1 MKKLI
6 TTIAFI
12 ALSTVSAKAIDM
24 EMFSITGGLAA
35 NQSVF
40 GATAKQDDYDAA
52 GTTIETSNKESGAF
66 TESFSSQ
73 FVELGIGR
81 WISLG
86 FEHVPDS
93 ISTPQNINSGGNST
107 NDQGTNSG
115 KDTAKVSVDFNDM
128 NTTYLKINSPMGI
141 YFKYGT
147 VSTDLDIKETQL
159 SGNTYKNTSVDGT
172 SMGAGY
178 QKTLGE
184 RGFGFRIEGN
194 YVELDNVTV
203 NNGVGSSTSG
213 GTTANGGFSEV
224 KATNLEGLTGK
235 VALTYTFGRSG
246 NSF

>member
-35 NQSVF
+35 NNSVW
-40 GATAKQDDYDAA
+40 GATAQQDEYDSNNDGSIDA
-52 GTTIETSNKESGAF
+52 SNKESGVF
-66 TESFSSQ
+66 TESFGSQ

-93 ISTPQNINSGGNST
+93 ISTPQNVNDSSGATATST
-107 NDQGTNSG
+107 
-115 KDTAKVSVDFNDM
+115 VSVDFNDM
-128 NTTYLKINSPMGI
+128 NTTYLKLNTPMGI

-159 SGNTYKNTSVDGT
+159 SGNTYSNTSVDGT

-203 NNGVGSSTSG
+203 NNGVTKTA
-213 GTTANGGFSEV
+213 GTGLNNFKEI

>member
-12 ALSTVSAKAIDM
+12 ALSTVSAKAVEWEI
-24 EMFSITGGLAA
+24 FSITGGLAA

-40 GATAKQDDYDAA
+40 GGTAQQDDYNAA
-52 GTTIETSNKESGAF
+52 GTSIETTDKEHGVF

-73 FVELGIGR
+73 FIELGIGR

-93 ISTPQNINSGGNST
+93 ISTPQNINDGGNAGTTST
-107 NDQGTNSG
+107 
-115 KDTAKVSVDFNDM
+115 VSVDFNDM
-128 NTTYLKINSPMGI
+128 NTTYLKLNTPMGI

-172 SMGAGY
+172 SIGAGY

-203 NNGVGSSTSG
+203 NNGVTKTG
-213 GTTANGGFSEV
+213 GTAANHGFAEV
-224 KATNLEGLTGK
+224 KAKNIEGLTGK

>member
-12 ALSTVSAKAIDM
+12 ALTTVSAKAIEM

-40 GATAKQDDYDAA
+40 GATAKQDEYNAVGTAIDA
-52 GTTIETSNKESGAF
+52 SNKQSGVF
-66 TESFSSQ
+66 TESFGSQ
-73 FVELGIGR
+73 FVELGIGK
-81 WISLG
+81 WVSLG

-93 ISTPQNINSGGNST
+93 ISTPQNINDGMLA
-107 NDQGTNSG
+107 GTTS
-115 KDTAKVSVDFNDM
+115 KVSVDFNDM
-128 NTTYLKINSPMGI
+128 NTTYLKLNTPMGI

-203 NNGVGSSTSG
+203 NNGVTKV
-213 GTTANGGFSEV
+213 GTVGRADGGFNEI

>member
-35 NQSVF
+35 NQSVW
-40 GATAKQDDYDAA
+40 GATAKQDEYNAVGTAIDA
-52 GTTIETSNKESGAF
+52 SNKESGVF
-66 TESFSSQ
+66 TESFGSQ

-93 ISTPQNINSGGNST
+93 ISTPQNVNTSSGATATST
-107 NDQGTNSG
+107 
-115 KDTAKVSVDFNDM
+115 VSVDFNDM
-128 NTTYLKINSPMGI
+128 NTTYLKLNTPMGI

-203 NNGVGSSTSG
+203 NNGVTKVGAIG
-213 GTTANGGFSEV
+213 RADGGFNEI

>member
-40 GATAKQDDYDAA
+40 GGTAQQDDYNAA
-52 GTTIETSNKESGAF
+52 GTTIETTDKEHGVF

-73 FVELGIGR
+73 FIELGIGR

-93 ISTPQNINSGGNST
+93 ISTPQNINDGGDAGTTST
-107 NDQGTNSG
+107 
-115 KDTAKVSVDFNDM
+115 VSVDFNDM
-128 NTTYLKINSPMGI
+128 NTTYIKLNTPIGI

-147 VSTDLDIKETQL
+147 VETDLDIKETQL
-159 SGNTYKNTSVDGT
+159 SGNTYDNTSVDGT
-172 SMGAGY
+172 SIGAGY

-203 NNGVGSSTSG
+203 NNGVTKTA
-213 GTTANGGFSEV
+213 GTGLNNFKEI

>member
-40 GATAKQDDYDAA
+40 GGTAQQDDYNAT
-52 GTTIETSNKESGAF
+52 GTTIETTDKEHGVF
-66 TESFSSQ
+66 TESFGSQ

-93 ISTPQNINSGGNST
+93 ISTPQNINDGGSVDGTSDATST
-107 NDQGTNSG
+107 
-115 KDTAKVSVDFNDM
+115 VSVDFNDM
-128 NTTYLKINSPMGI
+128 NTTYLKLNTPMGI

-159 SGNTYKNTSVDGT
+159 SGNTYSNTSVDGT

-203 NNGVGSSTSG
+203 NNGITKVGAVGRTD
-213 GTTANGGFSEV
+213 GGFKEV

-235 VALTYTFGRSG
+235 VALTYTFGGSG

>member
-1 MKKLI
+1 MRKLI

-40 GATAKQDDYDAA
+40 GGTAQQDDYNAT
-52 GTTIETSNKESGAF
+52 GTTIETTDKEHGVF
-66 TESFSSQ
+66 TESFGSQ

-93 ISTPQNINSGGNST
+93 ISTPENINDSNSA
-107 NDQGTNSG
+107 
-115 KDTAKVSVDFNDM
+115 TATSTVSVDFNDM
-128 NTTYLKINSPMGI
+128 NTTYIKLNTPIGI

-147 VSTDLDIKETQL
+147 VETDLDIKETQL
-159 SGNTYKNTSVDGT
+159 SGNTYDNTSVDGT
-172 SMGAGY
+172 SIGAGY

-194 YVELDNVTV
+194 YVELDSVTV
-203 NNGVGSSTSG
+203 NNGVTKTA
-213 GTTANGGFSEV
+213 GTGLNNFKEI

>member
-24 EMFSITGGLAA
+24 EMFSITGGIAA

-40 GATAKQDDYDAA
+40 GGTAQQDDYNAA
-52 GTTIETSNKESGAF
+52 GTTIETTDKEHGVF
-66 TESFSSQ
+66 TESFGSQ

-86 FEHVPDS
+86 FEHVPDA
-93 ISTPQNINSGGNST
+93 ISTPQNVNDSSGPTATST
-107 NDQGTNSG
+107 
-115 KDTAKVSVDFNDM
+115 VSVDFNDM
-128 NTTYLKINSPMGI
+128 NTTYLKLNTPMGI
-141 YFKYGT
+141 YLKYGT
-147 VSTDLDIKETQL
+147 VSTDLDIKETQK

-194 YVELDNVTV
+194 YVDLDSVTV
-203 NNGVGSSTSG
+203 NNGVTKTA
-213 GTTANGGFSEV
+213 GTGLNNFKEI

>member
-12 ALSTVSAKAIDM
+12 ALSTVSAKAI
-24 EMFSITGGLAA
+24 EWELFSITGGLAA

-40 GATAKQDDYDAA
+40 GGTAQQDDYNAA
-52 GTTIETSNKESGAF
+52 GTTIETTDKEHGVF

-73 FVELGIGR
+73 FVELGIGK
-81 WISLG
+81 WVSLG

-93 ISTPQNINSGGNST
+93 ISTPQNVNDSSGATATST
-107 NDQGTNSG
+107 
-115 KDTAKVSVDFNDM
+115 VSVDFNDM
-128 NTTYLKINSPMGI
+128 NTTYLKINTPMGI

-194 YVELDNVTV
+194 YVELDSVTV
-203 NNGVGSSTSG
+203 NNGVTKTA
-213 GTTANGGFSEV
+213 GTGINNFKEI

-235 VALTYTFGRSG
+235 VALTYTFGRSA

>member
-6 TTIAFI
+6 ATIAFV
-12 ALSTVSAKAIDM
+12 ALSTVSAKAIEM
-24 EMFSITGGLAA
+24 EMFSITGGIAA

-40 GATAKQDDYDAA
+40 GATATQEDYNAA
-52 GTTIETSNKESGAF
+52 GTAIETTDKEHGVF
-66 TESFSSQ
+66 TESFGSQ
-73 FVELGIGR
+73 FIELGIGK
-81 WISLG
+81 WISVG

-93 ISTPQNINSGGNST
+93 ISTPKNVNSGGGNGSA
-107 NDQGTNSG
+107 NDTSS
-115 KDTAKVSVDFNDM
+115 VSVDFNDM
-128 NTTYLKINSPMGI
+128 NTTYLKLNTPMGI
-141 YFKYGT
+141 YLKYGT

-203 NNGVGSSTSG
+203 NNGVTKTA
-213 GTTANGGFSEV
+213 GTGLNNFKEI

>member
-35 NQSVF
+35 NQSVW
-40 GATAKQDDYDAA
+40 GATAQQDEYNAVGTAIDA
-52 GTTIETSNKESGAF
+52 SNKESGVF
-66 TESFSSQ
+66 TESFGSQ

-93 ISTPQNINSGGNST
+93 ISTPQNVNDSSGATATST
-107 NDQGTNSG
+107 
-115 KDTAKVSVDFNDM
+115 VSVDFNDM
-128 NTTYLKINSPMGI
+128 NTTYLKLNTPMGI

-147 VSTDLDIKETQL
+147 VSTDLDIKETQH
-159 SGNTYKNTSVDGT
+159 SGNTYANTSVDGT
-172 SMGAGY
+172 SIGAGY

-203 NNGVGSSTSG
+203 NNGVGTSTSG
-213 GTTANGGFSEV
+213 GTTANGGFNEV

>member
-6 TTIAFI
+6 TAIAFI
-12 ALSTVSAKAIDM
+12 ALSTVSAKAVEWEI
-24 EMFSITGGLAA
+24 FSITGGLAA

-40 GATAKQDDYDAA
+40 GGTAQQDDYNAA
-52 GTTIETSNKESGAF
+52 GTTIETTDKEHGVF

-73 FVELGIGR
+73 FVELGIGK
-81 WISLG
+81 WVSLG

-93 ISTPQNINSGGNST
+93 ISTPQNINDSDGATATST
-107 NDQGTNSG
+107 
-115 KDTAKVSVDFNDM
+115 VSVDFNDM
-128 NTTYLKINSPMGI
+128 NTTYIKLNTPIGI

-147 VSTDLDIKETQL
+147 VETDLDIKETQL

-194 YVELDNVTV
+194 YVELDSVTV
-203 NNGVGSSTSG
+203 NNGVTQTA
-213 GTTANGGFSEV
+213 GTGINNFKEI

>member
-35 NQSVF
+35 NNSVW
-40 GATAKQDDYDAA
+40 GASAQQDEYDSNNDGSIDA
-52 GTTIETSNKESGAF
+52 SNKQSGVF
-66 TESFSSQ
+66 TESFGSQ

-93 ISTPQNINSGGNST
+93 ISTPQNINDGGNAGTTST
-107 NDQGTNSG
+107 
-115 KDTAKVSVDFNDM
+115 VSVDFNDM
-128 NTTYLKINSPMGI
+128 NTTYIKLNTPIGI

-147 VSTDLDIKETQL
+147 VETDLDIKETQL
-159 SGNTYKNTSVDGT
+159 SGNTYDNTSVDGT
-172 SMGAGY
+172 SIGAGY

-203 NNGVGSSTSG
+203 NNGVGTSTSG
-213 GTTANGGFSEV
+213 GTVANGGFNEV

>member
-12 ALSTVSAKAIDM
+12 ALSTVSAKAI
-24 EMFSITGGLAA
+24 EWELFSITGGLAA

-40 GATAKQDDYDAA
+40 GGTAQQDDYNAA
-52 GTTIETSNKESGAF
+52 GTTIETTDKEHGVF

-73 FVELGIGR
+73 FIELGIGR

-93 ISTPQNINSGGNST
+93 ISTPQNINDANGATATST
-107 NDQGTNSG
+107 
-115 KDTAKVSVDFNDM
+115 VSVDFNDM
-128 NTTYLKINSPMGI
+128 NTTYLKLNTPMGI

-172 SMGAGY
+172 SIGAGY

-194 YVELDNVTV
+194 YVELDSVTV
-203 NNGVGSSTSG
+203 NNGVTQTA
-213 GTTANGGFSEV
+213 GTGINNFKEI

>member
-35 NQSVF
+35 NNSVW
-40 GATAKQDDYDAA
+40 GASAQQDEYDSNNDGSIDA
-52 GTTIETSNKESGAF
+52 SNKQSGVF
-66 TESFSSQ
+66 TESFGSQ

-93 ISTPQNINSGGNST
+93 ISTPQNINDGSPGITS
-107 NDQGTNSG
+107 
-115 KDTAKVSVDFNDM
+115 KVSVDFNDM
-128 NTTYLKINSPMGI
+128 NTTYLKLNTPMGI

-172 SMGAGY
+172 SLGAGY
-178 QKTLGE
+178 QKTFGE

-203 NNGVGSSTSG
+203 NNGVTKTG
-213 GTTANGGFSEV
+213 GTAANHGFAEV
-224 KATNLEGLTGK
+224 KAKNLEGLTGK

>member
-1 MKKLI
+1 MHTMQLD
-6 TTIAFI
+6 TT
-12 ALSTVSAKAIDM
+12 V
-24 EMFSITGGLAA
+24 E
-35 NQSVF
+35 
-40 GATAKQDDYDAA
+40 ATD
-52 GTTIETSNKESGAF
+52 KEHGVF
-66 TESFSSQ
+66 TESFGSQ

-81 WISLG
+81 WVSVG

-93 ISTPQNINSGGNST
+93 ISTPENINSGGNPGG
-107 NDQGTNSG
+107 DAGA
-115 KDTAKVSVDFNDM
+115 DTAKVSVDFNDM
-128 NTTYLKINSPMGI
+128 NTTYLKLNTPMGI

-147 VSTDLDIKETQL
+147 VSTDLDIKETML

-172 SMGAGY
+172 SMGAGF

-184 RGFGFRIEGN
+184 RGFGFRFEAN

-203 NNGVGSSTSG
+203 NNGVTKTAGAG
-213 GTTANGGFSEV
+213 GVAGGNFKEI

>member
-12 ALSTVSAKAIDM
+12 ALTTVSAKAVDM
-24 EMFSITGGLAA
+24 EMFSITGGIAA
-35 NQSVF
+35 NNSVW
-40 GATAKQDDYDAA
+40 GGTAKQDEYNAVGTAIDA
-52 GTTIETSNKESGAF
+52 TNKQSGVF
-66 TESFSSQ
+66 TESFGSQ

-86 FEHVPDS
+86 YEHVPDS
-93 ISTPQNINSGGNST
+93 ISTPQNINDGGSVDASNDATST
-107 NDQGTNSG
+107 
-115 KDTAKVSVDFNDM
+115 VSVDFNDM
-128 NTTYLKINSPMGI
+128 NTTYLKINTPMGI
-141 YFKYGT
+141 YLKWGN
-147 VSTDLDIKETQL
+147 VSTDIDIKETQH
-159 SGNTYKNTSVDGT
+159 SGNTYANTSVDGT

-178 QKTLGE
+178 QKTFGE

-203 NNGVGSSTSG
+203 NNGVAKVGAVG
-213 GTTANGGFSEV
+213 RADGGFNEV
-224 KATNLEGLTGK
+224 QATNLEGLTGK

>member
-12 ALSTVSAKAIDM
+12 ALSTVSAKAVEWEI
-24 EMFSITGGLAA
+24 FSITGGLAA

-40 GATAKQDDYDAA
+40 GGTAQQDDYNAA
-52 GTTIETSNKESGAF
+52 GTTIETTDKEHGVF
-66 TESFSSQ
+66 TESFGSQ

-93 ISTPQNINSGGNST
+93 ISTPQNINDGGNAGTTST
-107 NDQGTNSG
+107 
-115 KDTAKVSVDFNDM
+115 VSVDFNDM
-128 NTTYLKINSPMGI
+128 NTTYIKLNTPIGI

-147 VSTDLDIKETQL
+147 VETDLDIKETQL
-159 SGNTYKNTSVDGT
+159 SGNTYDNTSVDGT
-172 SMGAGY
+172 SIGAGY

-203 NNGVGSSTSG
+203 NNGVSQTA
-213 GTTANGGFSEV
+213 GTGLNNFKEI

>member
-12 ALSTVSAKAIDM
+12 ALSTVSAKAVEWEI
-24 EMFSITGGLAA
+24 FSITGGLAA
-35 NQSVF
+35 NNSVW
-40 GATAKQDDYDAA
+40 GASAQQDEYDSNNDGSIDA
-52 GTTIETSNKESGAF
+52 SNKQSGVF

-81 WISLG
+81 WVSLG

-93 ISTPQNINSGGNST
+93 ISTPQNINSGGNP
-107 NDQGTNSG
+107 GG
-115 KDTAKVSVDFNDM
+115 GAGADTSKVSVDFNDM
-128 NTTYLKINSPMGI
+128 NTTYLKLNTPMGI

-147 VSTDLDIKETQL
+147 VSTDLDIKETQH
-159 SGNTYKNTSVDGT
+159 SGNSYANKSVDGT
-172 SMGAGY
+172 SIGAGY

-203 NNGVGSSTSG
+203 NNGVAKVGAVG
-213 GTTANGGFSEV
+213 RADGGFNEV

>member
-12 ALSTVSAKAIDM
+12 ALSTVSAKAI
-24 EMFSITGGLAA
+24 EWELFSITGGLAA

-40 GATAKQDDYDAA
+40 GGTAQQDDYNAA
-52 GTTIETSNKESGAF
+52 GTTIETTDKEHGVF

-73 FVELGIGR
+73 FIELGIGR

-93 ISTPQNINSGGNST
+93 ISTPQNVNDASGATATST
-107 NDQGTNSG
+107 
-115 KDTAKVSVDFNDM
+115 VSVDFNDM
-128 NTTYLKINSPMGI
+128 NTTYLKINTPMGI

-194 YVELDNVTV
+194 YVELDSVTV
-203 NNGVGSSTSG
+203 NNGVTQTA
-213 GTTANGGFSEV
+213 GTGINNFKEI

-235 VALTYTFGRSG
+235 VALTYTFGRSA

>member
-12 ALSTVSAKAIDM
+12 ALSTVSAKAVEWEI
-24 EMFSITGGLAA
+24 FSITGGLAA

-40 GATAKQDDYDAA
+40 GGTAQQDDYNAT
-52 GTTIETSNKESGAF
+52 GTTIETTDKEHGVF
-66 TESFSSQ
+66 TESFGSQ

-81 WISLG
+81 WVSLG

-93 ISTPQNINSGGNST
+93 ISTPQNINSGGNP
-107 NDQGTNSG
+107 GG
-115 KDTAKVSVDFNDM
+115 GAGADTSKVSVDFNDM
-128 NTTYLKINSPMGI
+128 NTTYLKLNTPMGI

-147 VSTDLDIKETQL
+147 VSTDLDIKETQA

-203 NNGVGSSTSG
+203 NNGVTKVGVVG
-213 GTTANGGFSEV
+213 RADGGFNEV

>member
-12 ALSTVSAKAIDM
+12 ALSTVSAKAIEM
-24 EMFSITGGLAA
+24 EMFSITGGIAA
-35 NQSVF
+35 NQSVW
-40 GATAKQDDYDAA
+40 GATAKQDEYNAVGTAIDA
-52 GTTIETSNKESGAF
+52 TNKQSGVF
-66 TESFSSQ
+66 TESFGSQ

-81 WISLG
+81 WVSLG

-93 ISTPQNINSGGNST
+93 ISTPQNINSGGNPGGGAGADTST
-107 NDQGTNSG
+107 
-115 KDTAKVSVDFNDM
+115 VSVDFNDM
-128 NTTYLKINSPMGI
+128 NTTYLKLNTPMGI

-147 VSTDLDIKETQL
+147 VSTDLDIKETQH
-159 SGNTYKNTSVDGT
+159 SGNTYANTSVDGT
-172 SMGAGY
+172 SIGAGY

-203 NNGVGSSTSG
+203 NNGITQVGVVGRTD
-213 GTTANGGFSEV
+213 GGFKEV

>member
-1 MKKLI
+1 MKKLLTI
-6 TTIAFI
+6 IAFL
-12 ALSTVSAKAIDM
+12 ALSTVSAKAIDL
-24 EMFSITGGLAA
+24 EAFSITGGIAA
-35 NQSVF
+35 NNSIF
-40 GATAKQDDYDAA
+40 GATAKQEDYNAA
-52 GTTIETSNKESGAF
+52 GTTIETTDKEHGVF
-66 TESFSSQ
+66 TESFGSQ
-73 FVELGIGR
+73 FIELGIGR
-81 WISLG
+81 WVSLG
-86 FEHVPDS
+86 YEHVPDS
-93 ISTPQNINSGGNST
+93 ISTPQNINDGGST
-107 NDQGTNSG
+107 DVVTPNTITS
-115 KDTAKVSVDFNDM
+115 KVSVDFNDF
-128 NTTYLKINSPMGI
+128 NTFYAKLNTPMGI

-184 RGFGFRIEGN
+184 RGFGFRVEGN

-203 NNGVGSSTSG
+203 NNGVTKVGVLG
-213 GTTANGGFSEV
+213 RADGGFNEI

>member
-6 TTIAFI
+6 TTIAFL
-12 ALSTVSAKAIDM
+12 ALSTLSAKAVDM
-24 EMFSITGGLAA
+24 EVFSLTGGLAT
-35 NQSVF
+35 NNSVW
-40 GATAKQDDYDAA
+40 GASAQQDQYDHNND
-52 GTTIETSNKESGAF
+52 GTIDSSDTDTGVF
-66 TESFSSQ
+66 TESYSSQ

-81 WISLG
+81 WISVG

-93 ISTPQNINSGGNST
+93 ISTPQNVNSGGSPDGTTDATST
-107 NDQGTNSG
+107 
-115 KDTAKVSVDFNDM
+115 VSVDFNDM
-128 NTTYLKINSPMGI
+128 DTTYLKINTPMGI

-147 VSTDLDIKETQL
+147 VSTDIDIKETQH
-159 SGNTYKNTSVDGT
+159 SGNTYNNKSVDGT

-178 QKTLGE
+178 QKTFGE

-203 NNGVGSSTSG
+203 NNGVTKTA
-213 GTTANGGFSEV
+213 GTGLNNFKEI

>member
-12 ALSTVSAKAIDM
+12 ALSTVSAKAVEWEI
-24 EMFSITGGLAA
+24 FSITGGLAA

-40 GATAKQDDYDAA
+40 GGTAQQDAYDAI
-52 GTTIETSNKESGAF
+52 GTTIEVTDKEHGVF

-73 FVELGIGR
+73 FIELGIGR

-93 ISTPQNINSGGNST
+93 ISTPQNINDGGDAGTTST
-107 NDQGTNSG
+107 
-115 KDTAKVSVDFNDM
+115 VSVDFNDM
-128 NTTYLKINSPMGI
+128 NTTYIKLNTPIGI

-147 VSTDLDIKETQL
+147 VETDLDIKETQL
-159 SGNTYKNTSVDGT
+159 SGNTYDNTSVDGT
-172 SMGAGY
+172 SIGAGY

-203 NNGVGSSTSG
+203 NNGVTQTA
-213 GTTANGGFSEV
+213 GTGLN
-224 KATNLEGLTGK
+224 NLKKLKLLT
-235 VALTYTFGRSG
+235 
-246 NSF
+246 

>member
-40 GATAKQDDYDAA
+40 GGTAQQDDYNA
-52 GTTIETSNKESGAF
+52 GGTAIETTDKEHGVF
-66 TESFSSQ
+66 TESFGSQ

-93 ISTPQNINSGGNST
+93 ISTPQNINDGGNDGTTST
-107 NDQGTNSG
+107 
-115 KDTAKVSVDFNDM
+115 VSVDFNDM
-128 NTTYLKINSPMGI
+128 NTTYLKLNTPMGI

-159 SGNTYKNTSVDGT
+159 SGNTYANTSVDGT
-172 SMGAGY
+172 SIGAGY

-203 NNGVGSSTSG
+203 NNGVTKTA
-213 GTTANGGFSEV
+213 GTGLNNFKEI

>member
-12 ALSTVSAKAIDM
+12 ALTTVSAKAIEM
-24 EMFSITGGLAA
+24 EMFSITGGIAT

-40 GATAKQDDYDAA
+40 GATAKQDDYNAA
-52 GTTIETSNKESGAF
+52 GTSIETTDKEHGVF
-66 TESFSSQ
+66 TESFGSQ

-93 ISTPQNINSGGNST
+93 ISTPQNVNEGGLAGTTST
-107 NDQGTNSG
+107 
-115 KDTAKVSVDFNDM
+115 VSVDFNDM
-128 NTTYLKINSPMGI
+128 NTTYLKINTPMGI

-178 QKTLGE
+178 QKTFGE

-203 NNGVGSSTSG
+203 NNGVTKTA
-213 GTTANGGFSEV
+213 GTGLNNFKEI

>member
-12 ALSTVSAKAIDM
+12 ALSTVSAKAIEM

-35 NQSVF
+35 NNSVF
-40 GATAKQDDYDAA
+40 GATAQQDDYNAA
-52 GTTIETSNKESGAF
+52 GTTIETTDKEHGVFS
-66 TESFSSQ
+66 ESFGSQ

-93 ISTPQNINSGGNST
+93 ISTPQNVNDADGATATST
-107 NDQGTNSG
+107 
-115 KDTAKVSVDFNDM
+115 VSVDFNDM
-128 NTTYLKINSPMGI
+128 NTTYLKLNTPMGI

-159 SGNTYKNTSVDGT
+159 SGNTYQNTSIDGT

-203 NNGVGSSTSG
+203 NNGVAKTA
-213 GTTANGGFSEV
+213 GTGLNNFKEI

>member
-12 ALSTVSAKAIDM
+12 ALSTVSAKAIEM
-24 EMFSITGGLAA
+24 EMFSITGGIAA
-35 NQSVF
+35 NQSVW
-40 GATAKQDDYDAA
+40 GATAKQDEYNAI
-52 GTTIETSNKESGAF
+52 GTTIDATNKQSGVF
-66 TESFSSQ
+66 TESFGSQ

-93 ISTPQNINSGGNST
+93 ISTPQNINDGSSAASATST
-107 NDQGTNSG
+107 
-115 KDTAKVSVDFNDM
+115 VSVDFNDM
-128 NTTYLKINSPMGI
+128 NTTYLKLNTPMGI
-141 YFKYGT
+141 YFKYGA

-178 QKTLGE
+178 QKTFGE

-203 NNGVGSSTSG
+203 NNGVTKVGAVG
-213 GTTANGGFSEV
+213 RADGGFNEI